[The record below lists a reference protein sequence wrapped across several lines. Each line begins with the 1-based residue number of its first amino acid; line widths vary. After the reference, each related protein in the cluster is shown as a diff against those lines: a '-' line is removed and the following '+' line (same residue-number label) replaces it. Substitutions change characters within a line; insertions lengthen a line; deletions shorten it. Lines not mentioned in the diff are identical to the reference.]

1 MELVTGKRPVEVE
14 FGENRDIVAWV
25 WSRSKEMNKEK
36 MMVLIDPVIE
46 NEYKEDALKVL
57 TIALLCTDKSPQIR
71 PFMKSVVRMLET
83 TGTSYNK
90 SHGEASHGVSDS
102 VEITEGF

>member
-14 FGENRDIVAWV
+14 FGESRDIVSWV

-46 NEYKEDALKVL
+46 YEYKEDALKVL